1 MHLISLLWQF
11 FSTNFPTWH
20 LIKIWFPISLLWS
33 FIALYIA
40 GICKTIFHCK
50 TGYTR
55 KLFHFL
61 IFGTAFI
68 YQQYLGLQGVFIL
81 GWSVTLVL
89 IFICIKG
96 DGNLMYEALAREKDA
111 PHRTKYIV
119 YSYLATFIG
128 GVLSNIF
135 FGSFAVFGYAITGIA
150 DAVAE
155 PIGTRFGKHHYP
167 VFSIHAKKTS
177 HRSIE
182 GSIFV
187 WLATAIIYWML
198 ITLFYPLVPVS
209 VLQIIAISFICMLA
223 EAISPSGFDNLLLQ
237 LIASGLAT
245 VLITH

>member
-11 FSTNFPTWH
+11 FYSNFPTWH

-33 FIALYIA
+33 FIALYSA
-40 GICKTIFHCK
+40 GICKTTFHFK

-81 GWSVTLVL
+81 GWSVTMVL
-89 IFICIKG
+89 LFSCIKG

-111 PHRTKYIV
+111 PHRTKYII

-128 GVLSNIF
+128 GVLSNLF
-135 FGSFAVFGYAITGIA
+135 FAKWAILGYAITGIA

-155 PIGTRFGKHHYP
+155 PVGTMFGKHVYK
-167 VFSIHAKKTS
+167 VFSFDKAKVS
-177 HRSIE
+177 IRSIE
-182 GSIFV
+182 GSFAVFITSFIIIYCTLHFV
-187 WLATAIIYWML
+187 YCINSLSFLLVIGMATA
-198 ITLFYPLVPVS
+198 
-209 VLQIIAISFICMLA
+209 CMFV

-237 LIASGLAT
+237 IIASGLVAY
-245 VLITH
+245 LLGS